1 MMYAIMFLEDFCM
14 CDFNQTLN
22 VITILTMIVFTFLGL
37 CQMAMS
43 WTKHDLVVSHF
54 RWDLFESSVVLSL
67 TLWLFMAA
75 SYPMDYKSF
84 EFLPFMIRLFSILM
98 IIGVYFDMKAETDFG
113 LMKLDR

>member
-1 MMYAIMFLEDFCM
+1 MMYAIMYLEDFCM
-14 CDFNQTLN
+14 CDLNQTLN
-22 VITILTMIVFTFLGL
+22 VLTILVMIVFTFLGL
-37 CQMAMS
+37 CQMVMS

-67 TLWLFMAA
+67 TLWLIMAA
-75 SYPMDYKSF
+75 SYSIDYNSF

-98 IIGVYFDMKAETDFG
+98 IIGVYFDMKAENDFG